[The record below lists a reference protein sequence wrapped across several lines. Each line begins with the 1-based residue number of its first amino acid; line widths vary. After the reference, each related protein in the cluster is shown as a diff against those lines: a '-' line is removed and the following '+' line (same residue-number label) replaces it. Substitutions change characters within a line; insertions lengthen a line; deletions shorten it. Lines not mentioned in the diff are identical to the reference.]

1 MKMVKNIAIV
11 AFATSFMFAGL
22 GFHYANNYTGMDS
35 GTQTA
40 SSWGASFDLN
50 ETSTLT
56 FDSTLG
62 MMYSFTVPM
71 GVSFRLG
78 ADSSSENGGGAGT
91 SVGLGFTWWTGG
103 TGFKTSIST
112 AYDMCTD
119 LDSSAEPEGNL
130 SVSVGFGENI
140 PTRSI
145 VWVTP
150 AAIKRIF

>member
-50 ETSTLT
+50 ETSTLS
-56 FDSTLG
+56 FDSELG
-62 MMYSFTVPM
+62 MMYSFSVPM

-78 ADSSSENGGGAGT
+78 ADATSPAGTNGAGT

-112 AYDMCTD
+112 AYDMCSTINAD
-119 LDSSAEPEGNL
+119 GTEGNL
-130 SVSVGFGENI
+130 SVSVGFG
-140 PTRSI
+140 
-145 VWVTP
+145 
-150 AAIKRIF
+150 F